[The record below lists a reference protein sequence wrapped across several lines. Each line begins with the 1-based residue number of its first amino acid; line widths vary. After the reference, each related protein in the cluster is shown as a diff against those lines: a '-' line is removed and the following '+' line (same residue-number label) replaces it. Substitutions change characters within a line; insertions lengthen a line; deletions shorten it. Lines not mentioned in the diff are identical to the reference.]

1 MKKEMIVMCLTAL
14 MGLSAL
20 PCAAATG
27 DYMAQQAYDET
38 RRLAGQ
44 VDVLQNNVDD
54 HAARLHK
61 LERGGG
67 GDVAALQARVAA
79 LEASNAELR
88 RKIENMRSEIV
99 AELTKKI
106 KSIQQTPAPAPKP
119 MVTGPCKEYVVQS
132 GDTLSL
138 IAEAF
143 NTKVS
148 TLRQMNGLKND
159 NLRVGQKLNVPME
172 K

>member
-1 MKKEMIVMCLTAL
+1 MKKEMVVVSMML
-14 MGLSAL
+14 AL
-20 PCAAATG
+20 PVMAATG

-54 HAARLHK
+54 HAARLGK

-79 LEASNAELR
+79 LEASNAEMR

-106 KSIQQTPAPAPKP
+106 KSIQASAPAPKP
-119 MVTGPCKEYVVQS
+119 AVVTGPCKEYVVQS

-148 TLRQMNGLKND
+148 TIRQMNGLKND
-159 NLRVGQKLNVPME
+159 NLRVGQKIKVPME